1 MDYSKLS
8 KIENFIFDVDGVL
21 TNCRMLITEEGEFLR
36 TMNVR
41 DGSAMKK
48 ALNAGFRICIIT
60 KGSSIGVK
68 ERLIL
73 LGADP
78 VYDKVS
84 DKRIALQDLVEK
96 HNVSLENSLY
106 MGDDLADLVVFD
118 RVLLATCPRDAA
130 PEVIKAAEF
139 ISPKDGG
146 DGCVRDIIERV
157 LRTQGKW
164 GHTD

>member
-8 KIENFIFDVDGVL
+8 KVETFIFDVDGVL
-21 TNCRMLITEEGEFLR
+21 TNCRMLITETGEFLR

-41 DGSAMKK
+41 DGAGMKM
-48 ALNAGFRICIIT
+48 ALKAGFRIAIIT
-60 KGSSIGVK
+60 KGNSIGVK
-68 ERLIL
+68 DRLAI

-78 VYDKVS
+78 IYDNVS
-84 DKRIALQDLVEK
+84 DKKIALADLEQNHGVDLSK
-96 HNVSLENSLY
+96 CIY

-118 RVLLATCPRDAA
+118 YVLLSTCPRDAV
-130 PEVIKAAEF
+130 PEVIKKAEF
-139 ISPKDGG
+139 VSSKDGG

-157 LRTQGKW
+157 MRVQGKW

>member
-8 KIENFIFDVDGVL
+8 KIETFIFDVDGVL
-21 TNCRMLITEEGEFLR
+21 TNCRMIITEAGEFLR

-41 DGSAMKK
+41 DGAAMKM
-48 ALNAGFRICIIT
+48 ALRAGYRVCIIT
-60 KGSSIGVK
+60 KGNSIGVK
-68 ERLIL
+68 DRLMF

-78 VYDKVS
+78 VYDNVS
-84 DKRIALQDLVEK
+84 DKRIALKDLETK
-96 HNVSLENSLY
+96 HNISLMNSLY

-118 RVLLATCPRDAA
+118 KVLLATCPRDAA
-130 PEVIKAAEF
+130 PEVIKKAEF

-157 LRTQGKW
+157 MRTQGKW
-164 GHTD
+164 GHSD